1 MAGAEESPTTG
12 RDEGSQPRGGST
24 PKGSET
30 RGSADPPSYGTA
42 PAPERG
48 YKYGSGTREGWSEAE
63 EVEPGPEDDVL

>member
-12 RDEGSQPRGGST
+12 RDEGSQPLEGTT

-30 RGSADPPSYGTA
+30 RGSADPTPYGTA
-42 PAPERG
+42 RAPERG

>member
-1 MAGAEESPTTG
+1 MF
-12 RDEGSQPRGGST
+12 
-24 PKGSET
+24 
-30 RGSADPPSYGTA
+30 YGTA